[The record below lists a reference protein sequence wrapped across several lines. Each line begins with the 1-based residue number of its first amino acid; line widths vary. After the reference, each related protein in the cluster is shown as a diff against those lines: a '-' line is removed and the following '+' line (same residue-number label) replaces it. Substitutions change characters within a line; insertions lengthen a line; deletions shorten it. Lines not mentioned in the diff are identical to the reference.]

1 MQDQMTSGA
10 AGQKNKTYALAM
22 TALMAAVTCVLAPMA
37 IPIGPVPISLTNLA
51 IYLSLYLLGWKWG
64 TASYVVYMLIG
75 MVGVPV
81 FSGFTGGLGKL
92 ARTHRRLHH
101 RLCAHGGAG
110 RTGDRPLPE
119 PGGPVRGDGHGHGG
133 VLRLRNGVV
142 LPLHG
147 QHCVRRPGPVC
158 VPIHSRR
165 CGQDAAGHD
174 LRTYAPKPSGAGR
187 AVPGLTDLGRG
198 RPTLSPKV
206 FFRRKKDL
214 TSGAGVHI
222 MTPTSQ

>member
-1 MQDQMTSGA
+1 MMQDQMTSGA

-92 ARTHRRLHH
+92 AGPT
-101 RLCAHGGAG
+101 GGYIIGFVPMAVLAG
-110 RTGDRPLPE
+110 LVID
-119 PGGPVRGDGHGHGG
+119 
-133 VLRLRNGVV
+133 
-142 LPLHG
+142 
-147 QHCVRRPGPVC
+147 
-158 VPIHSRR
+158 HSRN
-165 CGQDAAGHD
+165 
-174 LRTYAPKPSGAGR
+174 R
-187 AVPGLTDLGRG
+187 AVQFVGMAAATVSAALGLCVFPFIPGDAVKMLLAMTFGPMLRG
-198 RPTLSPKV
+198 RLE
-206 FFRRKKDL
+206 R
-214 TSGAGVHI
+214 AGLYRG
-222 MTPTSQ
+222 